1 MRRVVALLAGILAAN
16 LCAQE
21 CDFTVPERGSASYNA
36 GFGYLAMALYLFDGS
51 HLDLSN
57 MGKREPAVN
66 NISGSDTVWMYRS
79 ELDSSL
85 VVIAAEAF
93 VKVVRVTYSAEES
106 NVDERQFTVHYDDVY
121 KDEFSRLQ
129 KAGVFKGTAKQ
140 ADSLVNHVIELCG
153 RYHSD
158 EYSYGGCEFNL
169 PELRRRNGG
178 KDVDVADVPL
188 AIMSVAGEFNTPL
201 DTLNFCPGYRY
212 PASSSS
218 LSSSS
223 SSISSSSL
231 SFSSSSGDVEP
242 ASSSSSV
249 KTADASSGS
258 ADNKESASAIHAGKA
273 SLGLTVTKVKPRHY
287 YIGNVKSGTPYK
299 AFSVNGQLLE
309 QGILS
314 DGQFIAPAT
323 PVLLQLDGRRML
335 LVK

>member
-1 MRRVVALLAGILAAN
+1 MKSIVALLAGILAAN

-21 CDFTVPERGSASYNA
+21 CDFTAPDRGSSSYNA

-57 MGKREPAVN
+57 MGQRDPAIN
-66 NISGSDTVWMYRS
+66 NISCSDTAWMYRS
-79 ELDSSL
+79 ELDTTL
-85 VVIAAEAF
+85 VVIVTEAF
-93 VKVVRVTYSAEES
+93 VKVARVPYSAETA
-106 NVDERQFTVHYDDVY
+106 NIDERQYTVHYDDVY
-121 KDEFSRLQ
+121 RDEFSRLQ
-129 KAGVFKGTAKQ
+129 KAGVFKGTAEQ

-153 RYHSD
+153 RYHND
-158 EYSYGGCEFNL
+158 EFSYGGCEFNP

-212 PASSSS
+212 PASS

-231 SFSSSSGDVEP
+231 SFSSSSGNAEP

-249 KTADASSGS
+249 KTAEASSSS
-258 ADNKESASAIHAGKA
+258 AGNKESASVIHAGKV

-323 PVLLQLDGRRML
+323 PVVLQLNGKQML
-335 LVK
+335 MLNP

>member
-1 MRRVVALLAGILAAN
+1 MKSIVALLAGILAAN

-21 CDFTVPERGSASYNA
+21 CDFTAPDRGSSSYNA

-57 MGKREPAVN
+57 MGQRDPAIN
-66 NISGSDTVWMYRS
+66 NISCSDTAWMYRS
-79 ELDSSL
+79 ELDTTL
-85 VVIAAEAF
+85 VVIVTEAF
-93 VKVVRVTYSAEES
+93 VKVARVPYSAGAGYI
-106 NVDERQFTVHYDDVY
+106 DERQFSVHYDDVY
-121 KDEFSRLQ
+121 RDEFSRLQ
-129 KAGVFKGTAKQ
+129 KAGVFKGTAEQ

-158 EYSYGGCEFNL
+158 EFSYGGCIYNI
-169 PELRRRNGG
+169 PELRKRNGG
-178 KDVDVADVPL
+178 KDVDVADIPL
-188 AIMSVAGEFNTPL
+188 AIFTVAAEFNTLL

-212 PASSSS
+212 PASSS

-223 SSISSSSL
+223 SSEKSA
-231 SFSSSSGDVEP
+231 D
-242 ASSSSSV
+242 ASSSS
-249 KTADASSGS
+249 AG
-258 ADNKESASAIHAGKA
+258 NKESASAIYAGKVA
-273 SLGLTVTKVKPRHY
+273 LGITVTKVKPRHY
-287 YIGNVKSGTPYK
+287 YIGNVEDGTPYK

-314 DGQFIAPAT
+314 GGLFIAPAT